1 MPARPPNIVLIFVD
15 NQPADMMG
23 CSGNDEIHTPN
34 LDALA
39 ARGVRFEQAFC
50 ANAMCSPCR
59 ASVLTGLMPSQH
71 GIHTWLDDYVMDT
84 WPQGWNALAEFDTL
98 PEKLARAGYDNAL
111 IGKYHLGIPEAA
123 QNGFNHWVT
132 LALGHILSFYD
143 NEMNDNG
150 KHFNYPG
157 HSVEFFTDK
166 AVEYLRAHRGSDAAP
181 FFMYLT
187 YPAPYGHW
195 PSVQGEPQ
203 NQFADFYRDMPM
215 HSVPREAVSKELL
228 DWVRV
233 RHDFL
238 PDEEVE
244 IYGSLPR
251 LLNDL
256 PTLRNYYSQMSIV
269 DEGVGR
275 VLDELE
281 TSDLAEDSIVIY
293 TADHGM
299 SLGLNGFWGHG
310 EDTWPSNTHRQAYN
324 IPLIVSGI
332 DGLEPG
338 RVESSLVGTT
348 DIFGTI
354 VDYAGLEPVSAELS
368 SARSLRPLLSG
379 GDPDWRHAVFMEQEE
394 TRSVRTADWLLM
406 RRFGPS
412 SFGFEDELYDLQ
424 ADPEE
429 RNNLARESACQ
440 ETVAELAAMVDAF
453 FDKYADPKWDLW
465 HGGQVKSNSTR
476 PFFWQDVWGKDWA
489 PTF

>member
-1 MPARPPNIVLIFVD
+1 
-15 NQPADMMG
+15 MMG

-215 HSVPREAVSKELL
+215 HSVPR
-228 DWVRV
+228 
-233 RHDFL
+233 
-238 PDEEVE
+238 
-244 IYGSLPR
+244 
-251 LLNDL
+251 
-256 PTLRNYYSQMSIV
+256 
-269 DEGVGR
+269 
-275 VLDELE
+275 
-281 TSDLAEDSIVIY
+281 
-293 TADHGM
+293 
-299 SLGLNGFWGHG
+299 
-310 EDTWPSNTHRQAYN
+310 
-324 IPLIVSGI
+324 
-332 DGLEPG
+332 
-338 RVESSLVGTT
+338 
-348 DIFGTI
+348 
-354 VDYAGLEPVSAELS
+354 
-368 SARSLRPLLSG
+368 
-379 GDPDWRHAVFMEQEE
+379 
-394 TRSVRTADWLLM
+394 
-406 RRFGPS
+406 
-412 SFGFEDELYDLQ
+412 
-424 ADPEE
+424 
-429 RNNLARESACQ
+429 
-440 ETVAELAAMVDAF
+440 
-453 FDKYADPKWDLW
+453 
-465 HGGQVKSNSTR
+465 
-476 PFFWQDVWGKDWA
+476 
-489 PTF
+489 